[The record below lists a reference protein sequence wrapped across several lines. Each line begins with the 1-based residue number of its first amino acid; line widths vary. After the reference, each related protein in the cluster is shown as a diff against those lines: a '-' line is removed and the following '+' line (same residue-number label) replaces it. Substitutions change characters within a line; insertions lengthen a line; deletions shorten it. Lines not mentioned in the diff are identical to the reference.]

1 MVDAESESAIAA
13 ALAEFA
19 KGRTTLIVAH
29 RLSTV
34 VNCDQIVVFDQG
46 KIADI
51 GTHEQLL
58 SRCGVYQQLVK
69 SQLM

>member
-1 MVDAESESAIAA
+1 
-13 ALAEFA
+13 
-19 KGRTTLIVAH
+19 
-29 RLSTV
+29 V

-46 KIADI
+46 RVADI

-58 SRCGVYQQLVK
+58 ARCGVYQQLVK